1 MYPKPYDPEIP
12 YLAFLYERWRMLS
25 TCEEMECTYAHN
37 KEGETVIFLTDGN
50 GSPMARLVT
59 PEDMADWEPCF
70 VKSADLNKAFS
81 EAASDDWRRS
91 HDDFLEESEPAL
103 NRLKQY
109 AEFILKQVEK
119 EREDKE

>member
-1 MYPKPYDPEIP
+1 
-12 YLAFLYERWRMLS
+12 MLS